1 MGNIPPMAQ
10 LNRKLS
16 VQVKL
21 AISALALG
29 NLLAL
34 PIIAP
39 ATNGSDEANSQ
50 FVCSRNESDFREK
63 GDVARYIAP
72 AFNPGA
78 TVEFMN
84 PPGGQVNC
92 STCGPKF
99 HSGTQSWCQS
109 RFPDKCWD
117 AIIFPEWEYLRK
129 RTRDYFACSDATRVS
144 CGPWSPIAGSACCG
158 GGGKPKPQCGDLNTS
173 PPVTLPECVLAGE

>member
-1 MGNIPPMAQ
+1 MGQ
-10 LNRKLS
+10 LNKKLS

-39 ATNGSDEANSQ
+39 ATNGSDKANSQ
-50 FVCSRNESDFREK
+50 FVCSRNESDFREE
-63 GDVARYIAP
+63 GDVDRYIAS

-78 TVEFMN
+78 NVDFMN

-92 STCGPKF
+92 STCGPSF
-99 HSGTQSWCQS
+99 HTDTQSWCQS
-109 RFPDKCWD
+109 RETQCYAGFP
-117 AIIFPEWEYLRK
+117 FPEWEYRRK
-129 RTRDYFACSDATRVS
+129 RTRKFYDCSDATRVS

-158 GGGKPKPQCGDLNTS
+158 GGGQAQPQCGDLKWS